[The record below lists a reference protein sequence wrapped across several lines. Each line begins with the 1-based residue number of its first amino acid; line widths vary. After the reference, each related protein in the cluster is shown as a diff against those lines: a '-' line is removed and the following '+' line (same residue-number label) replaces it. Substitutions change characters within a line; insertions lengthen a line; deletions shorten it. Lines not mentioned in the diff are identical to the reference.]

1 LNVDKNNNDYKKDSL
16 SLTGTVALGTGVMI
30 GAGIFTLLG
39 QVAELAGEWFPIVF
53 LVGALISAFSSYTY
67 IKVSDAYPS
76 AGGIAMIL
84 KKSYGKGTITAFAS
98 LLMALSMVIS
108 ESLVARTFGTYTL
121 QLFGNSNDGLWVPIL
136 GVLLLIFAF
145 LINIS
150 GNNVIGKSSFGL
162 AIIKIGGLS
171 IFAIVALWVSS
182 FSVNNIVPTS
192 NLGDNSFI
200 NYLGALALS
209 ILAYKGFTTITNSGD
224 EVVNP
229 HKNIGKAIIISLIIC
244 TVIYV
249 LVALSVSAQ
258 LSISEIIKAKDFSL
272 AEAARPAFGDFG
284 LWFTVGIA
292 IVATASGVVAST
304 FAVSRMTAML
314 TKMKLIPHSHFG
326 MSGTI
331 QKHMLVY
338 AVVIAIILTTFFNLS
353 RIAALGAIFYLIMDV
368 IVHWGVLRHIRK
380 EVKAKSFI
388 LITAIVFDL
397 IVLGSFLW
405 IKFNSDN
412 LVIIVS
418 LIIIFIVFAGERWF
432 LKTKTGT

>member
-1 LNVDKNNNDYKKDSL
+1 MGSSKSKYKKDSL

-39 QVAELAGEWFPIVF
+39 QVAALAGDWFPIVF

-84 KKSYGKGTITAFAS
+84 KKSYGKGTITASAS
-98 LLMALSMVIS
+98 LLMAFSMVIS

-121 QLFGNSNDGLWVPIL
+121 QLFGNSNDGLWIPIL

-150 GNNVIGKSSFGL
+150 GNNVISKSSFGL
-162 AIIKIGGLS
+162 AVIKIGGLS

-182 FSVNNIVPTS
+182 FSVNNIVPS
-192 NLGDNSFI
+192 SSLGDNSFI

-229 HKNIGKAIIISLIIC
+229 HKNVGKAIIISLVIC
-244 TVIYV
+244 TVIYL

-314 TKMKLIPHSHFG
+314 SNMKLIPHNHFG

-397 IVLGSFLW
+397 IALGSFLW

-432 LKTKTGT
+432 LKTRTGS